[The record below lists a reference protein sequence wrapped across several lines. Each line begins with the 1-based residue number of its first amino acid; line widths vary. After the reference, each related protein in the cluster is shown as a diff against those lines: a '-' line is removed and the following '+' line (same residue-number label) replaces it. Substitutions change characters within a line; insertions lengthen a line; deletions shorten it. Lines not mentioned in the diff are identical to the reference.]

1 MGLRVAKV
9 EGSGL
14 HRGIWRDCPNGESTG
29 KESLTCNGNSDVVVV
44 YKGSRFL
51 NWGGGVLSGDLVI
64 SKYQIPWDMNGFIF
78 YQAPFGQK
86 RFSSTW
92 MVWGH
97 ELGLFQKVIMYAC

>member
-29 KESLTCNGNSDVVVV
+29 KESLTCNGNSDDVVV

-51 NWGGGVLSGDLVI
+51 NSGGGPFWGSCD
-64 SKYQIPWDMNGFIF
+64 KEYQIPWDMNGFIF

-97 ELGLFQKVIMYAC
+97 ELGLFQKVIKL